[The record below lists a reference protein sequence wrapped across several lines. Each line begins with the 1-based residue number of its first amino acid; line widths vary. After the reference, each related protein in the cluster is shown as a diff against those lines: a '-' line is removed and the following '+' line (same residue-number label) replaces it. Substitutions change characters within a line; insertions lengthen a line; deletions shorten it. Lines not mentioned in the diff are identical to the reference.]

1 MRTKT
6 VEPVL
11 AQASEGILL
20 REERHEV
27 ARRYEQDP
35 EFRQRVAQHHRDSDG
50 AFWSWA
56 QVWLNPAYRSWSM
69 VDRLERV
76 RSPYHGS
83 GCWRME
89 LACDTGALWA

>member
-1 MRTKT
+1 MKSRMRTKT

-50 AFWSWA
+50 TYWSWA
-56 QVWLNPAYRSWSM
+56 QIWLNPAYRSWSM
-69 VDRLERV
+69 VDR
-76 RSPYHGS
+76 
-83 GCWRME
+83 
-89 LACDTGALWA
+89 